1 MANVS
6 VHILAPRLDS
16 ALHAQRHRTETQ
28 KLHAE
33 NANNSDGACAG
44 SAPLRRQQALLGCS
58 FDSVVLRPPCNGSS
72 ASPPGP
78 LIPPDPCSLRG
89 FRHEAPRGWGNGRGA
104 PRTARCTL
112 EFALR
117 TRSRCARSGAG
128 ARGGR
133 DVCATGARNTCHPTR
148 SYASE
153 RGESARSAF
162 ASELFVATPCWPLG
176 ALMARHP
183 ILRCSRRGR
192 RHLSPGTHFAPP
204 P

>member
-89 FRHEAPRGWGNGRGA
+89 FRHEAPRGWGNGRGV
-104 PRTARCTL
+104 L
-112 EFALR
+112 ELSIYKMRLALLEKVPLR
-117 TRSRCARSGAG
+117 LCLHARSRCAG
-128 ARGGR
+128 ARGRGEMFAR
-133 DVCATGARNTCHPTR
+133 TGARNTYQVTR
-148 SYASE
+148 T
-153 RGESARSAF
+153 GECQGGCR
-162 ASELFVATPCWPLG
+162 
-176 ALMARHP
+176 
-183 ILRCSRRGR
+183 LRP
-192 RHLSPGTHFAPP
+192 HAAAA
-204 P
+204 